1 LPGEITVPAITL
13 KPSREASLL
22 RKHPWIFSGAIAQVN
37 GSPSIGETV
46 DVFSAKH
53 VWLARGAFSPHSQIR
68 VRIWSFDEKEN
79 PDQDFFYK
87 RLTQAAELR
96 SEILPG
102 ESTCRLVHGESDGV
116 PGLVVDRYE
125 NFLVTQFLSAGA
137 EKWKNE
143 ITEML
148 KEIISCDGIYDRSDA
163 EVREKEG
170 LPLRKE
176 VLSGKEPPQ
185 LIEIKEGDC
194 KFLVDIRNG
203 HKTGFY
209 LDQRDNRALIARY
222 ASGAEVLNCFAY
234 TGGFGVTALKAGA
247 RAVTNMDTSADALAL
262 AKKNFALN
270 GLDLTK
276 VNNAEGDAFALLRK
290 YRAEGKE
297 FDLIIID
304 PPKFVESAKHV
315 EKAARGY
322 KDINMLAFQLLRPGG
337 MLFTFSCSGLLD
349 ASLFQKIVAD
359 AALDACRD
367 AVILH
372 RLTQSPDH
380 PVALNF
386 PEAGY
391 LKGLVCRRV

>member
-1 LPGEITVPAITL
+1 VPAITL